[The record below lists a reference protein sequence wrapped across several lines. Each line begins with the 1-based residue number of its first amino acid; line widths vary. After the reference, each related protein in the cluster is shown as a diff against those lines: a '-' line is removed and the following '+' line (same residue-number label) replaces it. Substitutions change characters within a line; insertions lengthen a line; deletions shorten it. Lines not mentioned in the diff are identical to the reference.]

1 MNTFASF
8 DGTRIAYHDEGEGP
22 VVILLH
28 GFGTDG
34 LTQFGDFDRLRGQFD
49 KLRALFREHMGFE
62 PPLPEPPAEGRPGLI
77 LRLRAAGARVVV
89 PDLRGFGASDKPRD
103 PVAYA
108 RAAMAR
114 DALALIEHLRL
125 ETVDVLGF
133 SMGSLTAAWLLA
145 LGAAPVKSA
154 ILSGIGP
161 YILEGEV
168 LDLPENFPMAAH
180 LPRPLTLRAG
190 AEERARVLDRGEIIP
205 GDISTFGVLAA
216 KATGADLAVLAA
228 VERGAV
234 EPVPVEPL
242 RKVDV
247 PVLVLNGTADLANQS
262 VGRLLEVLPKARTG
276 TCDGDHHSSPWYPSF
291 QEAVVTFFTEQWRAR
306 GVALRGLQAGT
317 GAGMF

>member
-1 MNTFASF
+1 MNTFTSF

-22 VVILLH
+22 AVILVH

-34 LTQFGDFDRLRGQFD
+34 LTQFGDFGRLRGQLD
-49 KLRALFREHMGFE
+49 KLLALFREHMGFE

-77 LRLRAAGARVVV
+77 PRLRAAGARVVV

-103 PVAYA
+103 PAAYA
-108 RAAMAR
+108 RSAMAR
-114 DALALIEHLRL
+114 DVLALIEHLGL
-125 ETVDVLGF
+125 GAADVLGF
-133 SMGSLTAAWLLA
+133 SMGSLTAAQLLA
-145 LGAAPVKSA
+145 RGAAPVKSA
-154 ILSGIGP
+154 ILSGVAG

-190 AEERARVLDRGEIIP
+190 AEGRARVLDRGEIFP
-205 GDISTFGVLAA
+205 GDLSTFGVIAA
-216 KATGADLAVLAA
+216 RATGADPAVLAA

-242 RKVDV
+242 REARV

-262 VGRLLEVLPKARTG
+262 VGRLLEVLPNARTG
-276 TCDGDHHSSPWYPSF
+276 SCDGDHHSTPWYPSF
-291 QEAVVTFFTEQWRAR
+291 QEAVVDFFTEQWRAR
-306 GVALRGLQAGT
+306 GVPLRGLQAGT
-317 GAGMF
+317 RPGMF